1 MPKIKIFTAKNVQQY
16 GFTAG
21 EIDALNAEWELKA
34 SELALEE
41 HLPEYWRQ
49 AKRHMSE
56 KLAGRVAAGGPAEG
70 ENKQLD
76 GAPVELPSLDVDL
89 ADFDIAGE
97 SDITAVDLSDEELD
111 VEFLADELSGLESI
125 PGDDLE
131 LEIIPEW
138 QTVSLGEMAEES
150 AAVEELELEEEEA
163 AQELTLAAEEMAEED
178 KPAEE
183 FAAVVEPEIEAE
195 EAAPELTLA
204 GEERAEA
211 EETAGEP
218 AAVGALE
225 AEKEEAAPE
234 PPVAVEEWIEEM
246 AAGEKIVP
254 VAEPELG
261 PADTAAL
268 PETAVAEPVR
278 AAIAEEE
285 PAPFAGQKK
294 ESFFGKIIAR
304 LKRMF

>member
-16 GFTAG
+16 GFTAR

-34 SELALEE
+34 SELGLEE

-56 KLAGRVAAGGPAEG
+56 KLAGRVAAGSPAEG

-97 SDITAVDLSDEELD
+97 DEITAVDLPDEELE

-125 PGDDLE
+125 SGDDLE

-150 AAVEELELEEEEA
+150 AAVEELAFEEDA
-163 AQELTLAAEEMAEED
+163 AQELTLAAEKMAEED

-183 FAAVVEPEIEAE
+183 FAAVVEPEIEVE

-204 GEERAEA
+204 AEERAEA
-211 EETAGEP
+211 EETAWEP
-218 AAVGALE
+218 AAVEALE

-254 VAEPELG
+254 VAEPEFE

-285 PAPFAGQKK
+285 PALFAGQKK

>member
-21 EIDALNAEWELKA
+21 EIDALNAEWELQA
-34 SELALEE
+34 SELGLEE
-41 HLPEYWRQ
+41 HLPEYWQQ

-56 KLAGRVAAGGPAEG
+56 KLAGRVAGCPAEG

-89 ADFDIAGE
+89 ADFDIAGASE
-97 SDITAVDLSDEELD
+97 ITAVDLSDEELE

-150 AAVEELELEEEEA
+150 AAVEELELEEKEA

-178 KPAEE
+178 KSAEE
-183 FAAVVEPEIEAE
+183 FAAVAEPEIEVE

-204 GEERAEA
+204 GEEMAVEGKQA
-211 EETAGEP
+211 EEPAIAAEP
-218 AAVGALE
+218 EL
-225 AEKEEAAPE
+225 EKEEAVPE

-254 VAEPELG
+254 VAEPELE
-261 PADTAAL
+261 PVDTAAL
-268 PETAVAEPVR
+268 PETAVEEAVR
-278 AAIAEEE
+278 AAIAEEG
-285 PAPFAGQKK
+285 PAPFAEQKK